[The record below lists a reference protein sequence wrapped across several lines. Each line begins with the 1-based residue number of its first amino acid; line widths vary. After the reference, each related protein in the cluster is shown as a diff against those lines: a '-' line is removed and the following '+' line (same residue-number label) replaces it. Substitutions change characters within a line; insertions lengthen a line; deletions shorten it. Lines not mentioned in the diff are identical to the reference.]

1 MQPSSLAIPILSHKF
16 SFVRLLGCASAV
28 AWYAFISLYSESAD
42 EDRQRVA
49 KIGACIVFLEFV
61 QDNRRPRPL
70 GRLVNI
76 FKLFV
81 YFWWLHVASHL
92 CLAIW
97 STLGSAI
104 DKQERASFAVNALNF
119 LILVKIW
126 SQIEYMHQSFSDVFS
141 RFNLKAGVLV
151 SGTLSL
157 IGIYLSNSIAASSLV
172 ANSCDLGGSV
182 LSNLFCHSS
191 QPKSMVLLLFAA
203 ALGIYYIFLYQSYK
217 RTGKGFLPKDALI
230 NADPSCLRAGDMV
243 LTPLFVEPN
252 ICAVDN
258 VPIRSPFVTFL
269 QIVESGALGN
279 LAHEAVVHAEL
290 VLKNPDGQLM
300 LFSSTMRAGAR
311 LAVPARRSRIHK
323 SNTYVQA

>member
-1 MQPSSLAIPILSHKF
+1 
-16 SFVRLLGCASAV
+16 
-28 AWYAFISLYSESAD
+28 
-42 EDRQRVA
+42 
-49 KIGACIVFLEFV
+49 
-61 QDNRRPRPL
+61 L

-157 IGIYLSNSIAASSLV
+157 IGIYLSNRIAASSLV

-252 ICAVDN
+252 ICDVDN

>member
-1 MQPSSLAIPILSHKF
+1 M
-16 SFVRLLGCASAV
+16 
-28 AWYAFISLYSESAD
+28 
-42 EDRQRVA
+42 
-49 KIGACIVFLEFV
+49 
-61 QDNRRPRPL
+61 

-97 STLGSAI
+97 STLGNAI

-126 SQIEYMHQSFSDVFS
+126 DQIEYMHQSFSDVFS

-151 SGTLSL
+151 TGILSL

-172 ANSCDLGGSV
+172 TNSCDLGGSL

-191 QPKSMVLLLFAA
+191 QPKSIVLSIFSA

-217 RTGKGFLPKDALI
+217 RTGKGFLPKNALI

-243 LTPLFVEPN
+243 LTP
-252 ICAVDN
+252 IH
-258 VPIRSPFVTFL
+258 RFL
-269 QIVESGALGN
+269 LSRIIALWIMSVSDHHSSHSCR
-279 LAHEAVVHAEL
+279 LWSL
-290 VLKNPDGQLM
+290 VLWVIWRMKQWSM
-300 LFSSTMRAGAR
+300 L
-311 LAVPARRSRIHK
+311 
-323 SNTYVQA
+323 NWY